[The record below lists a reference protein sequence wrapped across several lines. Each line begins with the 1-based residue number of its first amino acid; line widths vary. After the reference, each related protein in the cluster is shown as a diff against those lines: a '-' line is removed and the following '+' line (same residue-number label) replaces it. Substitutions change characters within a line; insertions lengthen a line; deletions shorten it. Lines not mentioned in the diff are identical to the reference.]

1 MNISDKLKSLEWWME
16 WGSTVILIIGVALTA
31 YNIYPLNVWLSLAG
45 NFGWFVVGW
54 MWRKY
59 SLLTIQVVVTIIYVA
74 GLFNHYGVT

>member
-1 MNISDKLKSLEWWME
+1 ME
-16 WGSTVILIIGVALTA
+16 WGSTAVLIIGVALTA
-31 YNIYPLNVWLSLAG
+31 YNIYPLNVWLSMAG

-74 GLFNHYGVT
+74 GLFNHYGVTS